1 MSANFLPR
9 MLMSIAGI
17 YIMTIG
23 IALSCIADLG
33 TSPISSVP
41 WVISLFTDYT
51 VGETTI
57 ILNLLM
63 IVVQP
68 VLLRQLYYW
77 ELGLQ
82 IFTTFFFGSGIDF
95 SMKMLAWLQ
104 PHSLLQQWAICF
116 ASIVILAL
124 GVFLAVNA
132 KVFMAAGEGIVS
144 VLAFVT
150 KKKFSLVKNAFDI
163 SLVIVSV
170 VMSVYNFG
178 FLKGVGLGAIV
189 AAIGVGRCV
198 QFYMNHI
205 HLIDK
210 WKAGGAG

>member
-1 MSANFLPR
+1 MNTNFLPR

-41 WVISLFTDYT
+41 WVLSLFTDYT

-63 IVVQP
+63 IVLQP
-68 VLLRQLYYW
+68 ILLRKIYYR
-77 ELGLQ
+77 ELCLQ
-82 IFTTFFFGSGIDF
+82 TFTTFFFGSGIDF

-104 PHSLLQQWAICF
+104 PNSLLQQWTICL
-116 ASIVILAL
+116 ASIVVLAL
-124 GVFLAVNA
+124 GVYLAVNA

-144 VLAFVT
+144 VLAFVI

-163 SLVIVSV
+163 SLVLMSV

-178 FLKGVGLGAIV
+178 FLKGVGLGTIV

-198 QFYMNHI
+198 QFYMSHI
-205 HLIDK
+205 HFLDK
-210 WKAGGAG
+210 WKAGSVS